1 MTIQNKRPIGST
13 VWRDSGVDVLGVTK
27 YIPKHNVVTLTKCPR
42 HNARTYADHALIGG
56 QFLALNTHNGKYAIR
71 TDILWRGFE
80 HKQQMLNKY
89 RRVYQIRLES
99 PTFFSEDECKKFRL
113 ALQKL
118 RNKLRRYY
126 DTEHIG
132 YLYVRENS
140 SDKGWHFHIVI
151 WIDGKK
157 CNNSHVAWDMW
168 NNILWDVDVLTRFRK
183 DGLPNTL
190 KKIPARMVKAND
202 SNGISEAVRVWTY
215 LAKTR
220 TKGKGGVNT
229 RDFSISHFGRSNG

>member
-1 MTIQNKRPIGST
+1 MTIQNKRSRGST
-13 VWRDSGVDVLGVTK
+13 VWRDSDTDVLGVTK
-27 YIPKHNVVTLTKCPR
+27 YIPKHNVVTLTKRPR

-56 QFLALNTHNGKYAIR
+56 QFLALNTHNGKYAVR

-80 HKQQMLNKY
+80 QKQQMLSKY
-89 RRVYQIRLES
+89 RRLCQIRLES
-99 PTFFSEDECKKFRL
+99 PTFFSQAECNKFRL

-118 RNKLRRYY
+118 RNQLRKYY

-140 SDKGWHFHIVI
+140 TDKGWHFHIVI

-168 NNILWDVDVLTRFRK
+168 NNILWDADVLTRFRK

-190 KKIPARMVKAND
+190 KKIPAHMVKAND
-202 SNGISEAVRVWTY
+202 PTGISEAVRVWTY

-220 TKGKGGVNT
+220 TKGKGRVNT
-229 RDFSISHFGRSNG
+229 RDFSISHFGRSHG